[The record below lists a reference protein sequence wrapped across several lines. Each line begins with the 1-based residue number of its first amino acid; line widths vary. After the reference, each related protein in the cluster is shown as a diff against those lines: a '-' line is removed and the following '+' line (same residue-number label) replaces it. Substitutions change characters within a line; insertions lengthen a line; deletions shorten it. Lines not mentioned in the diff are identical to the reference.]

1 MLQGLLTTLKHY
13 ACTQMERNSSQ
24 RAPEAPRG
32 PSPEAVTLEQQHA
45 AEDVLLEAAGKVA
58 ALRAQLSLAF
68 GRPHPEPGR
77 AKTHWDYLLE
87 EMQWLHVDFAQ
98 VWQLTN
104 FP

>member
-1 MLQGLLTTLKHY
+1 MLEGFLSTLKHC
-13 ACTQMERNSSQ
+13 ACTQMERKNSQ

-32 PSPEAVTLEQQHA
+32 PSPEAVTPEQQRA
-45 AEDVLLEAAGKVA
+45 AEDALLEAAGKIA

-87 EMQWLHVDFAQ
+87 EMQWLHVDIAQ
-98 VWQLTN
+98 VC
-104 FP
+104 